1 MKNIGTRSIMLQN
14 SSCKL
19 IHNVSG
25 SQKAYFSSFH
35 SKLND
40 KLLENDTLSWV
51 SKACEKH
58 HTHPY

>member
-40 KLLENDTLSWV
+40 KLLENDTLS
-51 SKACEKH
+51 
-58 HTHPY
+58 